1 MEIIKLDF
9 SACKHIG
16 ELHQILKKE
25 FDFPDYYGENLSALW
40 DLLDGYTDEEMRV
53 YITGWSSLPNA
64 LFQYKDKLSMVFSRV
79 TEHNPNI
86 TFEILN

>member
-40 DLLDGYTDEEMRV
+40 DLLDGYTDEETYV
-53 YITGWSSLPNA
+53 YISGWEGLPDI
-64 LFQYKDKLSMVFSRV
+64 LSDYKDKLLTIFSRV
-79 TEHNPNI
+79 TKHNPNMI
-86 TFEILN
+86 FEILN